1 MIHRRH
7 RIGSRWF
14 RPLRAQSPVRTRA
27 SIRTLDFGIVSHP
40 SLGLPPP
47 DRTAGLPTAAA
58 RLDAAR
64 ARLAARALEIAVE
77 NDPTMR
83 DRYDELGLRRLLR
96 DAETLLERVAV
107 CIASGDTE
115 PLRSFADWVA
125 PVYRRRSVPMD
136 DLIGLA
142 EGLRASASTVLA
154 GPEVAA
160 LNTAIDAAIERF
172 RWNRRIAGDARKRNR
187 ILQAIYK
194 GA

>member
-1 MIHRRH
+1 
-7 RIGSRWF
+7 
-14 RPLRAQSPVRTRA
+14 
-27 SIRTLDFGIVSHP
+27 VSHP

-47 DRTAGLPTAAA
+47 DRTAGLPAAAA
-58 RLDAAR
+58 RVDAAR
-64 ARLAARALEIAVE
+64 ARLAARALEIAFD

-83 DRYDELGLRRLLR
+83 DRYDEVGLRRLLR
-96 DAETLLERVAV
+96 DTETLLEQVAV

-136 DLIGLA
+136 DLIQLA
-142 EGLRASASTVLA
+142 EGLRASVATVLSR
-154 GPEVAA
+154 PEIAA
-160 LNTAIDAAIERF
+160 LHAAIDAAIERF

>member
-1 MIHRRH
+1 
-7 RIGSRWF
+7 
-14 RPLRAQSPVRTRA
+14 
-27 SIRTLDFGIVSHP
+27 VSHP

-47 DRTAGLPTAAA
+47 DRTAGLPAAAA
-58 RLDAAR
+58 RIDAAR
-64 ARLAARALEIAVE
+64 ARLAARALEIAFD

-96 DAETLLERVAV
+96 DVETLLEQVAV
-107 CIASGDTE
+107 CIASGGIE
-115 PLRSFADWVA
+115 PLRSFVDWVA

-136 DLIGLA
+136 DLIQLA
-142 EGLRASASTVLA
+142 DGLRASVATVLS
-154 GPEVAA
+154 GPETPA
-160 LNTAIDAAIERF
+160 LHAAIDAAVERF

>member
-1 MIHRRH
+1 
-7 RIGSRWF
+7 
-14 RPLRAQSPVRTRA
+14 
-27 SIRTLDFGIVSHP
+27 
-40 SLGLPPP
+40 
-47 DRTAGLPTAAA
+47 
-58 RLDAAR
+58 
-64 ARLAARALEIAVE
+64 
-77 NDPTMR
+77 MR

-142 EGLRASASTVLA
+142 EGLRASAATVLA
-154 GPEVAA
+154 GPEVVA
-160 LNTAIDAAIERF
+160 LTTAIDAAIERF
-172 RWNRRIAGDARKRNR
+172 RWNRRLAGDARKRNR

>member
-1 MIHRRH
+1 
-7 RIGSRWF
+7 
-14 RPLRAQSPVRTRA
+14 
-27 SIRTLDFGIVSHP
+27 VSHP

-47 DRTAGLPTAAA
+47 DLTAGLPAAAA

-64 ARLAARALEIAVE
+64 GRLAVRALEIAVE

-107 CIASGDTE
+107 SIASGDSE

-142 EGLRASASTVLA
+142 EGLRASAATVLA